1 MSPFKTK
8 YHAACNFYDSVWLW
22 STFDSCH
29 RISRTKLSTQ
39 GLTNTRPDV
48 PCELFSSA
56 DRQKSWK
63 SSHKHLWRKKNSC
76 PYPEIS
82 FSPAAQNRKN
92 ELLKFMLI
100 DRSPLPKRSLGRNRS
115 ADLKLLRKWLKIMK
129 RSLAWAIMERW
140 NGPEPEPSPS
150 FKSQALVKVYL
161 QNDGLRGC
169 FLPLSFD
176 ASVAFLRK
184 IVVI

>member
-1 MSPFKTK
+1 MKFLRL
-8 YHAACNFYDSVWLW
+8 C
-22 STFDSCH
+22 
-29 RISRTKLSTQ
+29 
-39 GLTNTRPDV
+39 LTLIHFRQLPSYQQNKIVDPRPDKYETRRSLWIIFFRRSTKV
-48 PCELFSSA
+48 LKKFS
-56 DRQKSWK
+56 QTFVE
-63 SSHKHLWRKKNSC
+63 KKKSC

-115 ADLKLLRKWLKIMK
+115 ADLKLLRKWMKITK

-150 FKSQALVKVYL
+150 FKSQALLKAYL
-161 QNDGLRGC
+161 QKDGLWGC
-169 FLPLSFD
+169 FFAFELRSKCCFPEKNSRNLD
-176 ASVAFLRK
+176 ALAGPEP
-184 IVVI
+184 